1 MNGRSTRPR
10 KGPDRERLSPCV
22 CSTLRM
28 VSRAVTQL
36 YDDVLRPSGLRVT
49 QFSILATIARLGEAN
64 LRQLEDMLAIDQ
76 TTLTRSLNLLERDG
90 VIERVPHPDGRIKA
104 MKLTSKGRRALEAA
118 RLLWSQVQDK
128 VLRELGTKAW
138 ADAQRRLAHLLRVA
152 VKRRGPTRGRSRVS
166 AKPRTKRDGSG
177 GRARKLMSIE
187 GLR

>member
-10 KGPDRERLSPCV
+10 NGPDRERLSPCV

-90 VIERVPHPDGRIKA
+90 VIERVPHH
-104 MKLTSKGRRALEAA
+104 RRAHQGDE
-118 RLLWSQVQDK
+118 
-128 VLRELGTKAW
+128 T
-138 ADAQRRLAHLLRVA
+138 H
-152 VKRRGPTRGRSRVS
+152 
-166 AKPRTKRDGSG
+166 
-177 GRARKLMSIE
+177 I
-187 GLR
+187 